1 MVLSLNKSN
10 ISIHP
15 TSMWYSRMEIKIVF
29 DIIDNAEKIP
39 KSIFKLQHIY
49 QNYVL
54 ILRFIWI
61 GIIHIILFNMNN
73 EDCLYKIEFRLISP
87 STWKSKK
94 RNIFVTVNIMG
105 NDWNAKTVV
114 AVLFSC
120 IFPGF
125 VGTVESITTNINS
138 HFKNTKCR

>member
-15 TSMWYSRMEIKIVF
+15 TSMWYLRMEIKIAF
-29 DIIDNAEKIP
+29 DTIGSAK
-39 KSIFKLQHIY
+39 KSRNTFELQHIY

-73 EDCLYKIEFRLISP
+73 EDCLYKIEFRLISL

-105 NDWNAKTVV
+105 NDRNAKTVV